1 MKRIFAFL
9 VLIFFVSNASFA
21 LTPAEKN
28 AQKLKRLEEKAYPE
42 GNPEPEALPRL
53 APGLLPMPPSSV
65 VITPRGL
72 SPIEAKK
79 SRRIYSPF
87 EFGISLGLLAGIP
100 GASVEYK
107 WNQPLDIEPFS
118 LKTGVMYAQGKD
130 LDGIERRNALVFVDG
145 IYRFSSPV
153 KRDNGVYLGGG
164 LNYLAY
170 TTGQVQGAVGGE
182 IYIGLDSRMGKT
194 EFIYVELGYG
204 SIRTGFSPT
213 YNGLNAMVGYR
224 TKI

>member
-1 MKRIFAFL
+1 MKKMFIFL
-9 VLIFFVSNASFA
+9 LLIFFISNASFA
-21 LTPAEKN
+21 VTK
-28 AQKLKRLEEKAYPE
+28 
-42 GNPEPEALPRL
+42 ALPRL
-53 APGLLPMPPSSV
+53 APGLLPLPPSSV

-72 SPIEAKK
+72 SPIDAKK
-79 SRRIYSPF
+79 SGRLYSPF

-107 WNQPLDIEPFS
+107 WNQPLEIDPFS
-118 LKTGVMYAQGKD
+118 LKAGVMYAQGKD
-130 LDGIERRNALVFVDG
+130 PAGAERKNALVFLDG

-182 IYIGLDSRMGKT
+182 IYIGIDSLIRKT
-194 EFIYVELGYG
+194 ESVYVELGYG
-204 SIRTGFSPT
+204 LIRTGFSPDF
-213 YNGLNAMVGYR
+213 NGWNAMIGYR